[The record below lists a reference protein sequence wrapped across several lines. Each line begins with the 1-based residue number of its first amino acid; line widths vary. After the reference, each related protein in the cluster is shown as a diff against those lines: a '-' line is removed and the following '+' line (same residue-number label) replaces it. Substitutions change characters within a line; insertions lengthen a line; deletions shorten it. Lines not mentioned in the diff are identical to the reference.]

1 MHSNLVDGVY
11 LAHKGNYQ
19 KGRSGYKI
27 CKVTPHQMAGKLT
40 AKQCAVN
47 VFGKAGRKASANY
60 CIGYDGSLV
69 CNVEEEDRAY
79 TSSSKWNDC
88 QAITIEVSN
97 SANGT
102 DKITEESWNTLVKL
116 CVDICKRHNF
126 KLIYDGTKNGSLTRH
141 NMYSKTNCPGAYLQN
156 RFPELVELVNSQ
168 LDNKPITP
176 SKPSNNKPSKTRTKL
191 WQITMNN
198 VYKCGLAVDGSFGPK
213 SQAQANKH
221 YLHKTTFVFNRIRN
235 NYVKWLQTRLKELGY
250 NISVDGSFWK
260 DTDRIVRQFQK
271 NRGLTSD
278 GKVGANTVRELLK

>member
-11 LAHKGNYQ
+11 IAHSGNYQ

-27 CKVTPHQMAGKLT
+27 VKITPHQMAGKLT

-69 CNVEEEDRAY
+69 CNVEEENRAY

-102 DKITEESWNTLVKL
+102 DKVTEESWNTLVKL
-116 CVDICKRHNF
+116 CVDICKRYNF

-141 NMYSKTNCPGAYLQN
+141 NMYANTSCPGAYLQGK
-156 RFPELVELVNSQ
+156 FKELAETVNSQ
-168 LDNKPITP
+168 LDGNIPEPVKPGKI
-176 SKPSNNKPSKTRTKL
+176 
-191 WQITMNN
+191 Q
-198 VYKCGLAVDGSFGPK
+198 
-213 SQAQANKH
+213 
-221 YLHKTTFVFNRIRN
+221 
-235 NYVKWLQTRLKELGY
+235 LQNQE
-250 NISVDGSFWK
+250 
-260 DTDRIVRQFQK
+260 QK
-271 NRGLTSD
+271 Y
-278 GKVGANTVRELLK
+278 GKKQ